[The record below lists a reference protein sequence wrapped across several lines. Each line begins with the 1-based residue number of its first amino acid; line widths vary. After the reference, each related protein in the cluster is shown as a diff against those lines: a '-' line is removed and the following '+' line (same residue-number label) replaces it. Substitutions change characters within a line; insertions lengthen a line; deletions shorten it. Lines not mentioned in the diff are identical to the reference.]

1 MNKQRIR
8 GKNRDEPRARSREDG
23 TSLIELMIAMTL
35 GLLVVGAMTSIFIN
49 NSQARRELD
58 KSAQQLENGRY
69 AIQLLRDE
77 ISQAGFYDALAAVPG
92 GVTTASP
99 CSESLTEWKA
109 SMGIAV
115 EGVNGG
121 SFPCVSS
128 PKSNTGM
135 IFVQRAS
142 TAFTTLAD
150 RGAAYLQVSLCGEQ
164 YVSTAPDSQFKLKT
178 PPAGTD
184 VKIPVPEPVVFNLQD
199 VDCKTTRLAPVR
211 QYLRRIFFI
220 DRNNVGADGIPT
232 LKRVQFGANQTM
244 GNAEALVEGIDDM
257 HFEYAIDTD
266 ANGSP
271 DLYSEAPS
279 GAQLPDIV
287 GVRVWL
293 IARAIEPTPGYT
305 DGKTYKLGTKAD
317 YTPADRFKRHVYS
330 TYIEVIHPVARRTK

>member
-1 MNKQRIR
+1 MQHTH
-8 GKNRDEPRARSREDG
+8 SREDG
-23 TSLIELMIAMTL
+23 VSLIELMIAMTL

-77 ISQAGFYDALAAVPG
+77 ISQAGFYDALASVPG
-92 GVTTASP
+92 GAITASP
-99 CSESLTEWKA
+99 CSESLAEWKA
-109 SMGIAV
+109 SMAIAV
-115 EGVNGG
+115 EGVNAG
-121 SFPCVSS
+121 SFPCVVS

-142 TAFTTLAD
+142 TAFTTVAD
-150 RGAAYLQVSLCGEQ
+150 RGVAYLQVSLCGDQ
-164 YVSTAPDSQFKLKT
+164 YVSTGPDSQFKLKT
-178 PPAGTD
+178 PPAGTESQQA
-184 VKIPVPEPVVFNLQD
+184 VPEPTVFNLQD

-211 QYLRRIFFI
+211 QYIRRIFFV

-232 LKRVQFGANQTM
+232 LKRVQFGANQAL
-244 GNAEALVEGIDDM
+244 GNAEALVEGIDDL
-257 HFEYAIDTD
+257 HFEYAIDTNSD
-266 ANGSP
+266 GSP
-271 DLYSEAPS
+271 DEYDETPA
-279 GAQLPDIV
+279 GAELADIV

-293 IARAIEPTPGYT
+293 IARAIDPTPGYT

-317 YTPADRFKRHVYS
+317 YTPADGFKRHVYS